1 MSKKNNYQTATQS
14 VTTDNTVETI
24 DVTPVQ
30 EEQTTESEETVKEET
45 VEAPVETTE
54 SSVNSASETSDVSED
69 TETVGEPL
77 DVVPAED
84 STDDL
89 DNGAEDEEEEV
100 DFSDLPDN
108 IGDEAD
114 VIPEADV
121 TNPDVDLDEEIGEV
135 DPLPEE
141 EGIYY
146 CEVTVG
152 FNKRSVVESRLEK
165 YNIPFIVTATGS
177 ILVGSYKTEEEA
189 VQGRKLLLTRVLK
202 GTVVTYC

>member
-1 MSKKNNYQTATQS
+1 MSKKNNNQTATQE
-14 VTTDNTVETI
+14 VTADSTVETI

-30 EEQTTESEETVKEET
+30 EEQTTESEGTVKEEA
-45 VEAPVETTE
+45 VEAPVENTE
-54 SSVNSASETSDVSED
+54 SSVDSAPEASNESED

-77 DVVPAED
+77 DVVPVGD

-89 DNGAEDEEEEV
+89 DNGAEDEEEV

-108 IGDEAD
+108 IGDEVD
-114 VIPEADV
+114 VTPEADV

-165 YNIPFIVTATGS
+165 YDIPFIVTATGS

-189 VQGRKLLLTRVLK
+189 VQGRKLLLTRGLK